1 MARHESI
8 SYALV
13 QTVDQLKMIFTCMSD
28 IDKVFVH
35 TLYDVDE
42 HKDPL
47 SLYLSHICWPKCCKE
62 WSAAILDQDRA
73 YIMSLC
79 GD

>member
-8 SYALV
+8 GYAPV

-42 HKDPL
+42 HKDPTL
-47 SLYLSHICWPKCCKE
+47 SQSHLL
-62 WSAAILDQDRA
+62 A
-73 YIMSLC
+73 
-79 GD
+79 